1 MMVVC
6 MLRVAVIATTLEKT
20 TIGRGDS
27 HLAMARVE
35 LGEESQAPVEAIL
48 ESNPLVELLRRQ
60 LLSLGCREQPIIFR
74 IIVMFSRRP
83 VRRRSTFTTS
93 PKHI

>member
-1 MMVVC
+1 
-6 MLRVAVIATTLEKT
+6 MLRVAVLATTLEKT
-20 TIGRGDS
+20 VGRGDS

-35 LGEESQAPVEAIL
+35 LGEESQASVEAIL

-74 IIVMFSRRP
+74 IIVMSSRRP

-93 PKHI
+93 PKHV